1 MPYKTD
7 KLYQA
12 LKKALDA
19 ATDSYDRQCVIAVMG
34 STRAQCCVDDP
45 EHPANA
51 LGEVMNGGE

>member
-1 MPYKTD
+1 MSYKTD

-12 LKKALDA
+12 LKKALA
-19 ATDSYDRQCVIAVMG
+19 ATDNPYDRQCVVAVMG

-45 EHPANA
+45 EYPANA